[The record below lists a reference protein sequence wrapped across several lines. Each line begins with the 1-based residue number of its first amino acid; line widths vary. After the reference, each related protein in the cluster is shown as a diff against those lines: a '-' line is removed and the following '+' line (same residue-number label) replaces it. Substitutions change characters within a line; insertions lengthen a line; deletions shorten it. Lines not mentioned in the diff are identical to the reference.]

1 MQNATEYIIKEIYF
15 IMEWK
20 MYLIQRRLS
29 IDVSRVILKSRLTT
43 LQMVNSKCIFVF
55 MHFWARFVSTIFHLP
70 TTRMHEQSAL
80 PGFVQH
86 MH

>member
-1 MQNATEYIIKEIYF
+1 
-15 IMEWK
+15 MENVFNSETFK
-20 MYLIQRRLS
+20 YTYR
-29 IDVSRVILKSRLTT
+29 SRVILKSRLTT

-55 MHFWARFVSTIFHLP
+55 MHFWTRFVSTIFHLP